1 METNVIQLHEY
12 LYDDADYVPSDTVKD
27 TSAQI
32 VNATGITK
40 DTEGI
45 DTSNYNET
53 VGADGTEATK
63 TQNKESKT
71 QNTETEN
78 Q

>member
-1 METNVIQLHEY
+1 M
-12 LYDDADYVPSDTVKD
+12 KD
-27 TSAQI
+27 KSYQI
-32 VNATGITK
+32 IKETGITK
-40 DTEGI
+40 ETEGI

-63 TQNKESKT
+63 NQNKESKT